1 LNAWPILQH
10 PPAWLRG
17 AGRLV
22 LALLVCALGVLIG
35 LTLWDPAR
43 LPLTVALISVTAVLL
58 LITIN
63 PLLGLGVWVALSP
76 FAIAWNL
83 DIHLGAGIPD
93 LALTR
98 LAAGWTLVLLVA
110 RTTLGYRRLVRVNAL
125 DVVML
130 VFAAGIL
137 LSAFASTLGAVS
149 AIQGVFDAYVLPML
163 VYALARNL
171 VDDARGAR
179 WIAGVVLAIG
189 AYLAFLVLQEQITGV
204 PLFAPDTVQLSYGT
218 DLRRVVSLLG
228 NPVFFGIPLAFAMVV
243 AMVALNWQT
252 TLRGRVLLATLAM
265 TFAVAGFFTF
275 NRASWLGLV
284 VGLVVVSLYD
294 RRWWRFLLPV
304 VVVAGLI
311 LALRWPEISQHPLV
325 SDRLLREESVD
336 DRLTN
341 VNAAVALWQQHPVSG
356 IGYANFGEVAVNQG
370 LLVRIPDYVP
380 APHNSY
386 LFVLTSGGLVA
397 GVPYILILLL
407 ITFDLWRFDRFRRRV
422 RRPDERAALVW
433 RGMITAS
440 MAVLVIQAVT
450 SATYDAAMG
459 TLTSLVF
466 FLIIGTT
473 YGLHQAEHRRAVQS
487 GMVDDGFAH

>member
-1 LNAWPILQH
+1 MNAWPILQH
-10 PPAWLRG
+10 PPAWLRV

-58 LITIN
+58 LVTIN

-76 FAIAWNL
+76 FATVWNL

-110 RTTLGYRRLVRVNAL
+110 RATLGYRRLARVNAL

-171 VDDARGAR
+171 VEDARGAR
-179 WIAGVVLAIG
+179 WIAGIVMVIG

-204 PLFAPDTVQLSYGT
+204 ALFAPDTVQLTYGT

-228 NPVFFGIPLAFAMVV
+228 NPAFFGIPLAFALAV
-243 AMVALNWQT
+243 AMVAFTWQT

-265 TFAVAGFFTF
+265 TFAVAGFFTY

-284 VGLVVVSLYD
+284 LGLVVVSLYD

-304 VVVAGLI
+304 VVVVGLI

-325 SDRLLREESVD
+325 SDRLLREESVE

-341 VNAAVALWQQHPVSG
+341 VNAAVTLWQQH
-356 IGYANFGEVAVNQG
+356 
-370 LLVRIPDYVP
+370 
-380 APHNSY
+380 
-386 LFVLTSGGLVA
+386 VL
-397 GVPYILILLL
+397 
-407 ITFDLWRFDRFRRRV
+407 
-422 RRPDERAALVW
+422 E
-433 RGMITAS
+433 
-440 MAVLVIQAVT
+440 
-450 SATYDAAMG
+450 
-459 TLTSLVF
+459 
-466 FLIIGTT
+466 
-473 YGLHQAEHRRAVQS
+473 
-487 GMVDDGFAH
+487 